1 MSIAQ
6 LSPNSVLTNPVHISP
21 LSQSVQHAATAQATQ
36 SAQAAIAKSRTDT
49 VTLSSQA
56 LKMNARANGLSDE
69 AREKT
74 SGKSPVKTNG
84 KG

>member
-21 LSQSVQHAATAQATQ
+21 LSQSVQHAVTAQATQ

-69 AREKT
+69 ARENA
-74 SGKSPVKTNG
+74 SGKPPVRTNG